1 MAIRGITFS
10 KQTVSSND
18 DSHIY
23 KILLGGKNG
32 KTKGC
37 TMTFGTDDIF
47 VSSGYFF
54 ASNRLIEISSV
65 ETVSTP
71 VVSSGT
77 TYCRL
82 VFEIDL
88 SQLVEKLLS
97 SGVKVSSPKWN
108 GEGYTLSRIRSLKA
122 EDLSY
127 GPMNVP
133 ESKYVDLVA
142 FEEVDAYI
150 VPGLAFSS
158 SGCRIG
164 YGGGWYDR
172 MLQKASLKALK
183 IGVCYSC
190 QKLSSL
196 PIETHDI
203 AMDLVIS
210 E

>member
-1 MAIRGITFS
+1 LKKSDAMDKNAIRSEMRRMRSQFPLEQ
-10 KQTVSSND
+10 KRKLDSS
-18 DSHIY
+18 ICGKLY
-23 KILLGGKNG
+23 ALLKD
-32 KTKGC
+32 KK
-37 TMTFGTDDIF
+37 
-47 VSSGYFF
+47 
-54 ASNRLIEISSV
+54 SV
-65 ETVSTP
+65 ALYLALP
-71 VVSSGT
+71 N
-77 TYCRL
+77 
-82 VFEIDL
+82 EIDL

-190 QKLSSL
+190 QQLSSL